1 MRTNTPSFLQDQSG
15 ASIVLFA
22 VVAFVILS
30 VTALAITAGDAYS
43 VRAKA
48 QNALDAAVLAGA
60 GASADATDA
69 ERIAIAERVYASNK
83 SDRDGT
89 TVEISVSSMPA
100 ASFSVSET
108 MVHGD
113 VTFPMKSAFL
123 GVFGEESLTI
133 HVSSAAHKSLGS
145 PVCLLGLDPTEEQT
159 IMLNGNAT
167 VELDACAA
175 MANSSSGS
183 GIRQVGGSQLSA
195 EAIGV
200 TGGVSGSNFSPK
212 PLTGANPIPD
222 PFASLPE
229 PTPGPC
235 ETPPP
240 FRQNTI
246 TLGPGHKTYCGGLDI
261 KPNSVVKLLP
271 GEYIMKD
278 GPLII
283 QSGSVVTGD
292 QVMIAFLG
300 EGATMYIFSDA
311 SLTLTSPT
319 EGPYKNIQFFGD
331 RNVYGR
337 TQESLWMTVIGGSR
351 LSYDGVLY
359 APSHNV
365 WWTGGAVVEANSPNY
380 TAIAKKLWFEGNAQ
394 VRISQRD
401 TRGLG
406 VEASAKLDSGAA
418 LFR

>member
-22 VVAFVILS
+22 VVAFVILA

-43 VRAKA
+43 VRTKA

-83 SDRDGT
+83 SDRDET
-89 TVEISVSSMPA
+89 NAQITVSSMLA

-108 MVHGD
+108 MVYGD
-113 VTFPMKSAFL
+113 VTFPIKSAFL

-133 HVSSAAHKSLGS
+133 RVSSAAQKSLGS

-159 IMLNGNAT
+159 IMLNGNAD
-167 VELDACAA
+167 VELEKCAA

-183 GIRQVGGSQLSA
+183 GIRQVGGGRMQA

-200 TGGVSGSNFSPK
+200 TGGVSGSNFTPK

-229 PTPGPC
+229 PAIGHC
-235 ETPPP
+235 EQSPP
-240 FRQNTI
+240 FRQATV
-246 TLGPGHKTYCGGLDI
+246 TLRPATYCGGLDI

-278 GPLII
+278 GPLTI

-300 EGATMYIFSDA
+300 EGATMYIFSGA
-311 SLTLTSPT
+311 SLTLTSMT
-319 EGPYKNIQFFGD
+319 DGPYKNIQFFGD

-337 TQESLWMTVIGGSR
+337 KQENLWMTVIGGSR

-365 WWTGGAVVEANSPNY
+365 WWTGGAVIEANSPNY
-380 TAIAKKLWFEGNAQ
+380 TAVAKKLWFEGNAQ